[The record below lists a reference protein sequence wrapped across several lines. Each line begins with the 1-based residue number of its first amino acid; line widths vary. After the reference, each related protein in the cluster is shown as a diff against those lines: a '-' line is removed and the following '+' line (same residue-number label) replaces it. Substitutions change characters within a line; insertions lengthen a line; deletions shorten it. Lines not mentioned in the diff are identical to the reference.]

1 MNKCNRSFYELN
13 SGSDVAKEAG
23 VHSFNVFFHNSLSYL
38 FLISFDHFIEERL
51 FFDPGGNR
59 IRPSRVR

>member
-1 MNKCNRSFYELN
+1 MKKSNLPFYDFN

-23 VHSFNVFFHNSLSYL
+23 VQRL
-38 FLISFDHFIEERL
+38 FPQFTMVLFMLNSFDHFNEQRL
-51 FFDPGGNR
+51 CFDPGGNR